1 MNSEIFEFKRKGKD
15 GENQEAI
22 SKDNQ
27 GVITA
32 NSISEDNNDLGLD
45 DSLEFEDIELDA
57 DSSEENTETE
67 LSIPE
72 IELDGES
79 RTSTD
84 TDIDNGD
91 NSNFEIEGEAL
102 ESVDLEFTIDAIDSV
117 DSNNEEN
124 LELSSSDS
132 ELDFE
137 DVELELEVDTGFNVN
152 ASDLPETLDED
163 SELEIEVNVD
173 SELDDAITAEVD
185 IDDDSFEVTSDDEY
199 GAPSDIFEDSDID
212 LELDSDEGIGFDRDG
227 KEEVFLNPEKGL
239 EPNADSSSLDS
250 SVSSDDE
257 FPSNDDFLSDSNDD
271 EFPSNEDF
279 LSDSNDDEFP
289 SNDDFLSESGDDEF
303 PSNEDFLSDSND
315 DEFPSNDDFLSES
328 GDDEFPSNEDFLSDS
343 NDDEFPSNDDFL
355 SDSNDDEFPS
365 NDDFLSDSN
374 DIDLNSDEDSL
385 YSENNHND
393 ELNDS
398 EGDFGS
404 EDSGTDR
411 GAEDAQE
418 DVFEASDTLAVAAL
432 GAAAGM
438 GARSNKNEEAEQA
451 KIKDKQDNV
460 KNSKETKGKPT
471 KPEEATKGSTG
482 VLKVSLISSF
492 VTSAIIIGGGYFA
505 YDLALKDSLATKD
518 DLNYE
523 FNRLQSS
530 MNKSTKKEIQS
541 MQDEYVSVEKF
552 ESIIGDL
559 RSVID
564 DVESISGEKATDI
577 ANSLREVKGLMAT
590 ATKRLDSLENQ
601 DLVLR
606 SDMQSAIKDISTRSV
621 EDNAARN
628 GIVVA
633 LKRLESLEGKFE
645 DRIDKILSESKADSG
660 DISVKINELKVEL
673 LKEIDE
679 VYSQADKARR
689 MNEDLYTK
697 YTELSKSIDSNSL
710 PERKERTIANAL
722 GIDVAKGSSR
732 PVYNLSGI
740 VNGRVFIDMDDDPKK
755 QKIQYYNVGDYI
767 DGYGKITSV
776 TKETKEVMT
785 ESGRVMFRNQ
795 N

>member
-45 DSLEFEDIELDA
+45 DYLEFEDIKLEA

-79 RTSTD
+79 RISTD
-84 TDIDNGD
+84 IDNDNGD
-91 NSNFEIEGEAL
+91 NSSFEIEGEVL

-132 ELDFE
+132 DSDSDSELDFE

-152 ASDLPETLDED
+152 PSDLPETLDED

-185 IDDDSFEVTSDDEY
+185 IDDDSFEVTSDNEY
-199 GAPSDIFEDSDID
+199 GAPSDTFEDSDID
-212 LELDSDEGIGFDRDG
+212 LELDSDEGIGFARDG

-239 EPNADSSSLDS
+239 VPNADSSSLDS
-250 SVSSDDE
+250 SVSSD
-257 FPSNDDFLSDSNDD
+257 
-271 EFPSNEDF
+271 
-279 LSDSNDDEFP
+279 
-289 SNDDFLSESGDDEF
+289 DDFLSESGDDEF
-303 PSNEDFLSDSND
+303 PSNEDFLSEGGD
-315 DEFPSNDDFLSES
+315 DEFPSNDDFLSE
-328 GDDEFPSNEDFLSDS
+328 GG
-343 NDDEFPSNDDFL
+343 DDEFPSNDDFL
-355 SDSNDDEFPS
+355 SEGGDDEFPF

-374 DIDLNSDEDSL
+374 NIDLNSDEDSL

-404 EDSGTDR
+404 EDSETDR
-411 GAEDAQE
+411 GAEDVQE

-432 GAAAGM
+432 GAASGM

-460 KNSKETKGKPT
+460 KNNKETKGKPT
-471 KPEEATKGSTG
+471 KLEEATKGSTG

-523 FNRLQSS
+523 VNRLQSS
-530 MNKSTKKEIQS
+530 MNKSTKKEIES

>member
-32 NSISEDNNDLGLD
+32 NSISEDNNDLGID

-79 RTSTD
+79 RISTD

-152 ASDLPETLDED
+152 PSDLPETLDED

-212 LELDSDEGIGFDRDG
+212 LELDSGEGIGFDRDG

-250 SVSSDDE
+250 SVSS
-257 FPSNDDFLSDSNDD
+257 
-271 EFPSNEDF
+271 
-279 LSDSNDDEFP
+279 
-289 SNDDFLSESGDDEF
+289 
-303 PSNEDFLSDSND
+303 D

-365 NDDFLSDSN
+365 NDDFLSESGDDEFPSNDDFLSDSNDDEFPSNEDFLSDSN

-404 EDSGTDR
+404 EDSGTHR

-523 FNRLQSS
+523 VNRLQSS

-552 ESIIGDL
+552 ESIIGEL

>member
-15 GENQEAI
+15 GENQEVI

-32 NSISEDNNDLGLD
+32 NSISDDNNGLEFD
-45 DSLEFEDIELDA
+45 DSLEFEDIELDTE
-57 DSSEENTETE
+57 SSETNTETE
-67 LSIPE
+67 LSIPD
-72 IELDGES
+72 IELDNES
-79 RTSTD
+79 PIS
-84 TDIDNGD
+84 TDIDTGD
-91 NSNFEIEGEAL
+91 KSNFENGDEGL
-102 ESVDLEFTIDAIDSV
+102 ESVDLEFTIDAIGSVESDS
-117 DSNNEEN
+117 DES
-124 LELSSSDS
+124 LDLSSSDS

-137 DVELELEVDTGFNVN
+137 DVELGLEVETGFNIDP
-152 ASDLPETLDED
+152 SDLTETFDED
-163 SELEIEVNVD
+163 SELELEVNVD

-185 IDDDSFEVTSDDEY
+185 IHDDSFEVTSDDEY
-199 GAPSDIFEDSDID
+199 GAPSDTFEDSDID
-212 LELDSDEGIGFDRDG
+212 LELGSDEGLVFDRDG

-239 EPNADSSSLDS
+239 EPIADSSSLDS

-257 FPSNDDFLSDSNDD
+257 FPYNDY
-271 EFPSNEDF
+271 
-279 LSDSNDDEFP
+279 
-289 SNDDFLSESGDDEF
+289 FLSES
-303 PSNEDFLSDSND
+303 SD
-315 DEFPSNDDFLSES
+315 
-328 GDDEFPSNEDFLSDS
+328 
-343 NDDEFPSNDDFL
+343 
-355 SDSNDDEFPS
+355 
-365 NDDFLSDSN
+365 
-374 DIDLNSDEDSL
+374 IVLNSDEDSL
-385 YSENNHND
+385 YNGNHHND
-393 ELNDS
+393 EFNDS

-404 EDSGTDR
+404 EDSETDR
-411 GAEDAQE
+411 DAKNAQE
-418 DVFEASDTLAVAAL
+418 DVFEASDALAVAAL

-451 KIKDKQDNV
+451 KLKDKQDNV

-471 KPEEATKGSTG
+471 KQAEATKGSTG

-492 VTSAIIIGGGYFA
+492 VTSAITIGGGYFA

-523 FNRLQSS
+523 VNRLQSS

-552 ESIIGDL
+552 ESIIGEL

-606 SDMQSAIKDISTRSV
+606 SDMHSAIKDISTRSV
-621 EDNAARN
+621 EDNTARN

-645 DRIDKILSESKADSG
+645 DRINNILSENKADSG

-697 YTELSKSIDSNSL
+697 YNELSKSIDSNSL
-710 PERKERTIANAL
+710 PDRKERTIANAL

-767 DGYGKITSV
+767 DGYGKVTSV

-785 ESGRVMFRNQ
+785 ESGRVIFRNQ